1 MLQSSNCSEQP
12 VSRYMTFALY
22 RLVSS
27 LRNARAGMQHCLQ
40 EVTICYHVLRRPE
53 GNAARPI
60 NRRRPLHV
68 PPPELCFP
76 AASLITLTLS
86 QPGLVFPVESDG
98 GLARCI
104 DSCGSAKPIDSTGER
119 EQMLSCRW
127 RHVDSSPEAS
137 RSIKM
142 SQILNNFIWWRPEMF
157 SLNRW
162 WNQLC
167 WRWAN
172 FFFFLEKWWNYAKDW
187 WNSFT
192 FPARRGLQNTDF

>member
-22 RLVSS
+22 WLVSS

-60 NRRRPLHV
+60 NRWRPLHF

-86 QPGLVFPVESDG
+86 QPGLLFPVESDG
-98 GLARCI
+98 GA
-104 DSCGSAKPIDSTGER
+104 D
-119 EQMLSCRW
+119 
-127 RHVDSSPEAS
+127 
-137 RSIKM
+137 
-142 SQILNNFIWWRPEMF
+142 
-157 SLNRW
+157 
-162 WNQLC
+162 
-167 WRWAN
+167 
-172 FFFFLEKWWNYAKDW
+172 
-187 WNSFT
+187 
-192 FPARRGLQNTDF
+192 